1 MLIDTQKEELRRMM
15 PPGLRFKF
23 GPDRFQL
30 HALIACTPTA
40 IIYRD
45 PQGRLQEVRHREIY
59 AIMPKWGESSDDG
72 FDIPR
77 TGLSGLAALAKLEHW
92 DQNQNGTID
101 DADELASFAEHADH
115 GQRDY
120 DPGYDP
126 VCYCGEL
133 ESQHGGM
140 YQDHGFVAAPEN
152 ENEDQSTVLWDR
164 DNDARLTGLK
174 RLAEFYQ
181 GPMTTA
187 EMIKQVA
194 DFGCTACGKNEL
206 CADCLNHQN
215 EIQKQ

>member
-1 MLIDTQKEELRRMM
+1 MLIDTQKEEFRRMM

-30 HALIACTPTA
+30 HALIAFTPTA

-59 AIMPKWGESSDDG
+59 AIMPKWGESSDD

-77 TGLSGLAALAKLEHW
+77 TGLSGLAALVAALAKLEHW

-133 ESQHGGM
+133 ESQHGGP

-152 ENEDQSTVLWDR
+152 ENED
-164 DNDARLTGLK
+164 
-174 RLAEFYQ
+174 
-181 GPMTTA
+181 
-187 EMIKQVA
+187 
-194 DFGCTACGKNEL
+194 EL